1 MRHSKC
7 QHHKRIS
14 KDFIHDAIVAIAP
27 STHNLGSRLCTK
39 LAASRPRVAIGPSVL
54 EFQVGRYAPGE
65 VLLLGACGGRFN
77 DA

>member
-1 MRHSKC
+1 MRHSHR
-7 QHHKRIS
+7 QDHKRIGE
-14 KDFIHDAIVAIAP
+14 DLVHDAIVAIAP

-65 VLLLGACGGRFN
+65 VLLLGARGGRFN